1 MRTIVFIDGQNLYR
15 LALLAWGRAR
25 TSETFRYSWPSYDV
39 LKLANALVRSA
50 PNRILTEVRFYTG
63 VPRREDDQRWNKF
76 WTNKLFSLTVQGVH
90 TYRGRVDRYGN
101 EKGVDVS
108 LAIDLVHATHEQR
121 YDVAIIVSQDSDF
134 VPAVGLAKEVAS
146 KQGRNIIF
154 ESAFPATSAD
164 RRGRGINGTKWTPI
178 SKSLYDSCHDPTDYR
193 RRGH

>member
-15 LALLAWGRAR
+15 LALDTWGKPR
-25 TSETFRYSWPSYDV
+25 TRETFRYSWPSYDV
-39 LKLANALVRSA
+39 LKLANALARSA

-63 VPRREDDQRWNKF
+63 VPSRETDERWHKF
-76 WTNKLFSLTVQGVH
+76 WTNKLFSLTGQGVH

-134 VPAVGLAKEVAS
+134 VPAVDLAKEVAI

>member
-1 MRTIVFIDGQNLYR
+1 MRTTVFIDGQNLYR

-76 WTNKLFSLTVQGVH
+76 WTNKLFSLTGQGVH
-90 TYRGRVDRYGN
+90 TYRGRVDRFGN

-121 YDVAIIVSQDSDF
+121 YDVAIIVSQDTDF
-134 VPAVGLAKEVAS
+134 APAVGLSRDIAG
-146 KQGRNIIF
+146 KQGRTVDF
-154 ESAFPATSAD
+154 ESAFPTATVG
-164 RRGRGINGTKWTPI
+164 RRSRGINGTTWTP
-178 SKSLYDSCHDPTDYR
+178 SDKAMYDSCFDPKDYF
-193 RRGH
+193 